1 MAQQQLFINVD
12 MNPKLLEAA
21 KNGNRSQIIELLDK
35 RADIECHDPISG
47 STPLMVAARVGAKNA
62 VEYLIKRGADMQNT
76 DTYGRTALHLAAWK
90 GNLPVV
96 KFLLMKAEEK
106 QIPIIDD
113 QNNGGDTALHEA
125 AEFGHVDIV
134 EELLNHG
141 AKTEVE
147 SWDGTPLCKAAREGH
162 EGVVMVLL
170 AKGANAK
177 CINPNGK
184 TTALHMAAVA
194 GHAKVL
200 EVFMK
205 HRYTTTTFFTLDL
218 TSLAIN

>member
-1 MAQQQLFINVD
+1 
-12 MNPKLLEAA
+12 
-21 KNGNRSQIIELLDK
+21 
-35 RADIECHDPISG
+35 
-47 STPLMVAARVGAKNA
+47 
-62 VEYLIKRGADMQNT
+62 MQNT

-96 KFLLMKAEEK
+96 KLLLLKAEEK
-106 QIPIIDD
+106 QIPIVND

-125 AEFGHVDIV
+125 AEFGRAEIV
-134 EELLNHG
+134 ETLLSYG
-141 AKTEVE
+141 AKIEVE

-162 EGVVMVLL
+162 HEVVLLLL

-177 CINPNGK
+177 SINPNGK

-194 GHAKVL
+194 GHFKVL

-205 HRYTTTTFFTLDL
+205 HR
-218 TSLAIN
+218 